1 MDKAK
6 FQQEISSRLGDIF
19 INHVTFNFPVKNMI
33 PGTTPNSTIMDYDI
47 LYVEKGCNGVIIEIQ
62 VKFQKPDHPFVT
74 IEIKGEAL
82 GFGYYVDEDPQ
93 NIVWLY
99 RVTPGT
105 KKALAKLENNLE
117 ICVQSIIDDLYNA
130 YLNS

>member
-6 FQQEISSRLGDIF
+6 FQQEISSRLGDVF
-19 INHVTFNFPVKNMI
+19 INHVTFNCDKKDMI

-47 LYVEKGCNGVIIEIQ
+47 LYVEKKYNGVTIEIM
-62 VKFQKPDHPFVT
+62 VRFQKPDHPFIT
-74 IEIKGEAL
+74 IDIKGEAL
-82 GFGYYVDEDPQ
+82 GFGYYVDENPQ
-93 NIVWLY
+93 KIVWPY

-105 KKALAKLENNLE
+105 KESLAGLEKDLDTY
-117 ICVQSIIDDLYNA
+117 ILSIINDLYNA

>member
-1 MDKAK
+1 
-6 FQQEISSRLGDIF
+6 
-19 INHVTFNFPVKNMI
+19 MI

-47 LYVEKGCNGVIIEIQ
+47 LYVEKKYNGVTIEIM
-62 VKFQKPDHPFVT
+62 VRFQKPDHPFIT

-82 GFGYYVDEDPQ
+82 GFGYYVDENPQ
-93 NIVWLY
+93 KIVWPY

-105 KKALAKLENNLE
+105 KESLAGLEKDLDTY
-117 ICVQSIIDDLYNA
+117 ILSIINDLYNA